1 MTDDRTTNDKTI
13 DGTAREIPEPGLDAA
28 GPRRPPIPRRTWV
41 VGAVAAP
48 LLLGA
53 VGLSLAQGTAFQPTP
68 VAPVAI
74 QALAPS
80 GATAVKGEVAEIFG
94 NKFVVQDGTGRALVE
109 TGREGEGGGLVAKGE
124 TVTVQGRFET
134 GFLHARVLT
143 HGDGRTNL
151 LGPAG
156 GPPMG
161 SLDWAK
167 DRIGLGPKPD
177 LAGLTASVQAAG
189 YSDVR
194 ITGRGPRH
202 LEVAAKDRD
211 GRERQL
217 HVGFDGQVRERPML

>member
-1 MTDDRTTNDKTI
+1 MSDDNTI
-13 DGTAREIPEPGLDAA
+13 DGTAREIREPAA
-28 GPRRPPIPRRTWV
+28 AEPVPRTIPRRTWV
-41 VGAVAAP
+41 IGAVAAP
-48 LLLGA
+48 LALGA
-53 VGLSLAQGTAFQPTP
+53 VGLSLAQGSAVQPTP

-109 TGREGEGGGLVAKGE
+109 TGPQGEGGGLVAKGE

-143 HGDGRTNL
+143 HGDGRIVL

-156 GPPMG
+156 GPPTG

-177 LAGLTASVQAAG
+177 IAALTATVQAAG

-194 ITGRGPRH
+194 VTGRGPRH

-211 GRERQL
+211 GREHQL
-217 HVGFDGQVRERPML
+217 HVGFDGQVRERPVRERPPV

>member
-1 MTDDRTTNDKTI
+1 MTNDKTI
-13 DGTAREIPEPGLDAA
+13 DGTAQEIREPGPDAA
-28 GPRRPPIPRRTWV
+28 SPRRAAIPRRTWV

-53 VGLSLAQGTAFQPTP
+53 VGLSLAQGTAVQPTP

-94 NKFVVQDGTGRALVE
+94 NKFVIQDGTGRALVE

-217 HVGFDGQVRERPML
+217 HVGFDGQVRERPARERPVL